1 MGDEERKWVSC
12 YNGKVVMRRRTSS
25 MGLGI
30 RADAKVVPSEHFKKQ
45 MVTKGFD
52 WSDVV
57 GALKSP
63 YKVTDVQRYPG
74 QKRFCGS
81 GLAVIVSPQGEK
93 RFLLVTVYLDGVVTP
108 LRADQLDDPEAVN
121 SARVRR
127 GT

>member
-1 MGDEERKWVSC
+1 
-12 YNGKVVMRRRTSS
+12 
-25 MGLGI
+25 
-30 RADAKVVPSEHFKKQ
+30 